1 MKRNDGLELSPK
13 KSEYLKYIFEKGGT
27 IRTMDISD
35 HFHLDPSTI
44 TKAIQEMSSTG
55 LIDYVPYRGISL
67 TSKGTEHAEFLVRRH
82 RVIELMLSHYGLSGH
97 EACDEALKFEGYVSR
112 DVVNKICSS
121 LGHPRA
127 GICGKI
133 MHNKSCCYLGEN

>member
-27 IRTMDISD
+27 VRTMDISD

-67 TSKGTEHAEFLVRRH
+67 TPRAQS
-82 RVIELMLSHYGLSGH
+82 MLSFWLDVTGL
-97 EACDEALKFEGYVSR
+97 
-112 DVVNKICSS
+112 
-121 LGHPRA
+121 
-127 GICGKI
+127 
-133 MHNKSCCYLGEN
+133 

>member
-1 MKRNDGLELSPK
+1 
-13 KSEYLKYIFEKGGT
+13 
-27 IRTMDISD
+27 MDISD
-35 HFHLDPSTI
+35 NFHLDPSTI

-121 LGHPRA
+121 LGHPRV
-127 GICGKI
+127 GICGRI
-133 MHNKSCCYLGEN
+133 MHNKSCCYLGES